1 MAVLGLVQQ
10 LVLALEPRWVELEFL
25 NIKIILMLY
34 FLKGKQSINNDNDR
48 INLILTNT

>member
-1 MAVLGLVQQ
+1 MVQQ

-34 FLKGKQSINNDNDR
+34 FLKGKQKSNNNDNDR